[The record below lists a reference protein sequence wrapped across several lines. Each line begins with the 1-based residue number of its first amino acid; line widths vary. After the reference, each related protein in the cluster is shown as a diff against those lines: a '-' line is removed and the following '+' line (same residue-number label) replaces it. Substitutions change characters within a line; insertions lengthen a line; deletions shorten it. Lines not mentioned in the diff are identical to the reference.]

1 LKFWVIIES
10 SNNCLPC
17 EKLEAMLPR
26 LRERF
31 TNTRFDL
38 NKITGPG
45 FRPLTTIY
53 YEENK
58 RWYEYGR
65 RFGYLEPEKYEE
77 FLKGYLE

>member
-1 LKFWVIIES
+1 MKFWVIIDSS
-10 SNNCLPC
+10 SNCFPC
-17 EKLEAMLPR
+17 EQLEAMLPC

-31 TNTRFDL
+31 PKARFDL
-38 NKITGPG
+38 NKIIGPG

-53 YEENK
+53 YEEQG

-65 RFGYLEPEKYEE
+65 RFGYLEPEKFEE